1 MMRKSILLVAIAGL
15 SLTLNQSL
23 AAQDGVVTNKV
34 AYAELGGAGI
44 IWSVNL
50 EGRFKDR
57 ERLGFGYRLGIGYL
71 DDTIFL
77 PVGVNYVFGKQNSA
91 HTFVTGANITIP
103 IDKMVFEP
111 PIGFLCLMY
120 RYMPVKEG
128 ISFHIGFTPFIE
140 KKHILYP
147 WGTIGIGYT
156 FSKLWK

>member
-1 MMRKSILLVAIAGL
+1 MRKSILLVAIAGL
-15 SLTLNQSL
+15 SFTLNQSL
-23 AAQDGVVTNKV
+23 AAQEGVVTNKV
-34 AYAELGGAGI
+34 AYVELGGAGV

-57 ERLGFGYRLGIGYL
+57 ERLGLGYRLGICYL

-91 HTFVTGANITIP
+91 HTFVTGANVTFP
-103 IDKMVFEP
+103 IDKLVFDR
-111 PIGFLCLMY
+111 PICFLNLMY

-128 ISFHIGFTPFIE
+128 ISFHIAFTPYFE
-140 KKHILYP
+140 KEHILFP